1 MSSSSGSSPPSPSS
15 TAEDTVTLK
24 IWIIGSGKPMV
35 FDLPVSEAERA
46 REHIAAAWS
55 DAQPAGSI
63 TLSTGMVIRYAAI
76 TATTIGPPKA
86 RDVARDW
93 ARMASRQGMASSPA
107 PSDARVRGQ

>member
-1 MSSSSGSSPPSPSS
+1 M
-15 TAEDTVTLK
+15 TLK

-93 ARMASRQGMASSPA
+93 ARERARMASRQGMASSPA